1 MCPAK
6 TTDGQQRGFVIPIG
20 GAEERVKDP
29 VILQRFVELCGS
41 ENAYIVI
48 IPTAS
53 QLDDTGTNYEEVFQ
67 GLGVKSAVS
76 LTINDREQAN
86 CDENL
91 AELENATGIF
101 ITGGNQL
108 RLSTILGGTPVAQS
122 IRKLNAAGVH
132 IAGTSAGAAI
142 MPEHMIA
149 GGRTGALP
157 SEEGVTFAPGMGLI
171 NKVIIDQHFS
181 QRNRLGRL
189 LSAISYNPFASGLGI
204 CENTAAFIDP
214 NGVLE
219 VVGHGSVTVVDPS
232 ELSHS
237 SMADASRGEAIT
249 LIGLKLHVLG
259 AGATY
264 CINDRVATPAS

>member
-1 MCPAK
+1 MCAAK

-20 GAEERVKDP
+20 GAEERVNDP
-29 VILQRFVELCGS
+29 IILQRFVELCGGK
-41 ENAYIVI
+41 EAYIVI

-53 QLDDTGTNYEEVFQ
+53 QLDDTGTNYETVFHD
-67 GLGVKSAVS
+67 LGVKKAVS
-76 LTINDREQAN
+76 ISVNSREEANND
-86 CDENL
+86 DYL
-91 AELENATGIF
+91 AELEKATGIF

-108 RLSTILGGTPVAQS
+108 RLSTILGGTPVAQL
-122 IRKLNAAGVH
+122 IRKRNAAGVH

-157 SEEGVTFAPGMGLI
+157 NEEGVTFAPGMGLI

-204 CENTAAFIDP
+204 CENTAAFIGPD
-214 NGVLE
+214 GVME
-219 VVGHGSVTVVDPS
+219 VVGHGSITVVDPS
-232 ELSHS
+232 ELTHT
-237 SMADASRGEAIT
+237 SMAEANRGESIT

-259 AGATY
+259 PGATY
-264 CINDRVATPAS
+264 CINDRVAKPA